1 MRTTLFSDGFHSDTL
16 TTYEDPLL
24 RIKVED
30 NGISWRMIAYCGKK
44 QIDSVDLERVRTSYM
59 EKIIANTQGI
69 DISID
74 MTFQGHVSSTRML
87 QEYLAEILEIV
98 KGLDYVYGPDNPA
111 NWDTK
116 EGFEKYQSSKS

>member
-1 MRTTLFSDGFHSDTL
+1 MLDNEPSENFRLVQYMTNKPKTIYMRMTLFSDGFHSDTL

-59 EKIIANTQGI
+59 EKIK
-69 DISID
+69 
-74 MTFQGHVSSTRML
+74 
-87 QEYLAEILEIV
+87 E
-98 KGLDYVYGPDNPA
+98 
-111 NWDTK
+111 DTK
-116 EGFEKYQSSKS
+116 MWD